1 MDRHGLLLID
11 KPQDMTSHD
20 VVACLRRSLK
30 QKRIGHTG
38 TLDPIATGLM
48 VVVLGEGTKLSDY
61 LVAEDKAYAVHI
73 RLGVTTDTLDRAGQI
88 LAKKPVAVTL
98 EQAME
103 AVIRLEGDFEWPVP
117 KFSAV
122 KVAGQPLHKRARRGE
137 DDIVTPVKAMRFWD
151 VRLDEF
157 KDDQVWVSLSCSKGS
172 YIRSWV
178 EKLGELL
185 GTGAMVE
192 ELRRTRVGEWTV
204 ADSVSPSAFEEQEV
218 EAVGEAFI
226 ALGEALPGYRSVVAD
241 AREARLVENGQV
253 PRDMAGRLIPEQ
265 KQAFAT
271 GQPVYIKVIDSRGQ
285 LLAIIAAEPGQG
297 LKIRRVFRP

>member
-1 MDRHGLLLID
+1 
-11 KPQDMTSHD
+11 MTSHD
-20 VVACLRRSLK
+20 VVACLRRSLR
-30 QKRIGHTG
+30 QKRVGHTG

-61 LVAEDKAYAVHI
+61 LVAEDKAYTVRI
-73 RLGVTTDTLDRAGQI
+73 RLGVTTDTLDRAGQV
-88 LAKKPVAVTL
+88 LERKPVQVTL

-103 AVIRLEGDFEWPVP
+103 AIVHLEGEFEWPVP
-117 KFSAV
+117 RFSAV
-122 KVAGQPLHKRARRGE
+122 KVDGQPLHKRARRGDE
-137 DDIVTPVKAMRFWD
+137 EFATPVKTMRFWD
-151 VRLDEF
+151 IRIDEF
-157 KDDQVWVSLSCSKGS
+157 NEDQMVVSLSCSKGS
-172 YIRSWV
+172 YIRTWV
-178 EKLGELL
+178 QKLGERL

-204 ADSVSPSAFEEQEV
+204 ADSVSPAALEEQEV
-218 EAVGEAFI
+218 EAANDAFI
-226 ALGEALPGYRSVVAD
+226 ALDEALPGYRSVVAD

-253 PRDMAGRLIPEQ
+253 PRDMAGRLVPEQ

-271 GQPVYIKVIDSRGQ
+271 GHPVFIKVLGAGGH